1 MEKCRKMW
9 KHMENVKDVENI
21 LANLEK
27 KEENC
32 RTCHG
37 NPHKNSPR
45 FPIGPEVQAA
55 PGTYISSLRAQ
66 DPSNIF
72 NDAVFKDALKMG
84 IFCCQV
90 RFPEA
95 TFFNQL
101 SSSMAI
107 TVFADGSPC

>member
-1 MEKCRKMW
+1 MEIPIKTPP
-9 KHMENVKDVENI
+9 D
-21 LANLEK
+21 
-27 KEENC
+27 
-32 RTCHG
+32 
-37 NPHKNSPR
+37 
-45 FPIGPEVQAA
+45 FPEGPEVQAA
-55 PGTYISSLRAQ
+55 PGTYISSLRVQ

-72 NDAVFKDALKMG
+72 NDAVFKDAKMG